1 VLPVVEGG
9 RRLDIIDASIT
20 SSYLW
25 NHVKILKLTINMRL
39 LGMSRSGLP
48 TDEVRAF
55 SDWVLSIGDGT
66 ATGTVHGDDGDF
78 ELVEIPPDLL
88 VPKLGSPIDNIIRST
103 YPNLDT
109 LYSNPDYLR
118 ERAIISPKNDTIDE
132 INNRVLSLIPGHEKV
147 YLTSDSLVETSK
159 GHSNSDLLYP
169 VEFLNSL
176 QFKGIPSHKLILKVG
191 APVMLLRNL
200 NHSAD
205 LCNGTRLIIT
215 QLGDRVLEAQ
225 IITNTKWPFVL
236 SRRQFPVRLCYAV
249 TINKSQGQTLHNV
262 GLYLT
267 RPVFSHG
274 QLYVAISRV
283 TSRDGLSV
291 LIDDGTDLA
300 SNLTE
305 NIVYKEVLRALW

>member
-1 VLPVVEGG
+1 MVEGG

-225 IITNTKWPFVL
+225 IITKFFSLEFHCTCQALNG
-236 SRRQFPVRLCYAV
+236 RL
-249 TINKSQGQTLHNV
+249 
-262 GLYLT
+262 
-267 RPVFSHG
+267 F
-274 QLYVAISRV
+274 
-283 TSRDGLSV
+283 
-291 LIDDGTDLA
+291 LA
-300 SNLTE
+300 DANFL
-305 NIVYKEVLRALW
+305 